1 MTIKKIATKD
11 TTLAHAVLASWVYRQ
26 SVYFDGVE
34 FADIVTTTDSL
45 IGGYIKQL
53 DGVEEFRDFVDSYS
67 FNKAKASILIQNMID
82 VSVRAQYD
90 TIENEAWI
98 PPHVKYDHAEE
109 ETVFSDEYTHIS
121 EITTIIEN
129 S

>member
-1 MTIKKIATKD
+1 MTKKNATHD

-34 FADIVTTTDSL
+34 FADIITTPDSL
-45 IGGYIKQL
+45 VGGYIKQL
-53 DGVEEFRDFVDSYS
+53 DGVEEFRDFVDSYA
-67 FNKAKASILIQNMID
+67 FNKAKADILILNMID
-82 VSVRAQYD
+82 VSVHARYD

-98 PPHVKYDHAEE
+98 PPHVKYDHVEK
-109 ETVFSDEYTHIS
+109 ETVFSDEYNHIY
-121 EITTIIEN
+121 EITKIIEN